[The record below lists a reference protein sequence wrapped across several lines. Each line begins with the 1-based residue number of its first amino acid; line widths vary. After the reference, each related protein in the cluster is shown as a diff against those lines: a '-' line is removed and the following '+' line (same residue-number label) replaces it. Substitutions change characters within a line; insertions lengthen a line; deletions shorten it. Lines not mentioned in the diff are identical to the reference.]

1 MANEPEDTVFV
12 DADTDDLDAFS
23 DLLSGKAK
31 ETPKVEEVKEDP
43 VEDED
48 LAPVDDEGNDDE
60 PEADG
65 EEDLPQED
73 PKPKPKNRFQDRI
86 NDLTAKAREAER
98 RESVLQARLAALE
111 SKQPSAVEPAA
122 TPVTPVQ
129 SDEPS
134 PEAKNQDGSDK
145 YPLGEFDP
153 QYIRDLTRHTIQKEQ
168 ALANQAREAQDAER
182 TANEAKTQ
190 LQHQWET
197 NLAPA
202 TEKYEDFFDKTVQL
216 EDTFKNL
223 DPGYSEYLAST
234 IKALDN
240 GPDVL
245 YYLAN
250 HLDEAQAFVNAGPV
264 MATIALG
271 KFSAM
276 FDKASKA
283 DTKAAVV
290 SKAPPPPQVNKG
302 SKARVN
308 TPDDTDDLDAFAEKF
323 FKKK

>member
-1 MANEPEDTVFV
+1 MANEPENTDVFV
-12 DADTDDLDAFS
+12 DPDTDDLDAFS

-31 ETPKVEEVKEDP
+31 ETPKSEEKEEVKH
-43 VEDED
+43 EDED
-48 LAPVDDEGNDDE
+48 LAPENDEDDDPEGDA
-60 PEADG
+60 PE
-65 EEDLPQED
+65 EEAPLPED
-73 PKPKPKNRFQDRI
+73 KPKSKNRFQDRI

-111 SKQPSAVEPAA
+111 SKQPSAAEPKA
-122 TPVTPVQ
+122 TPVTVQ
-129 SDEPS
+129 DDIVDPNT
-134 PEAKNQDGSDK
+134 KNQDGSDK

-153 QYIRDLTRHTIQKEQ
+153 QYIRDLTRQTIQKEQ

-182 TANEAKTQ
+182 KTNEAKAQ
-190 LQHQWET
+190 LQSNWET
-197 NLAPA
+197 NVAPI
-202 TEKYEDFFDKTVQL
+202 TEKYEDFYDKTVQL

-223 DPGYSEYLAST
+223 DPEYSEYLAST

-250 HLDEAQAFVNAGPV
+250 HLDEAKRFVAAGPV
-264 MATIALG
+264 MATVALG
-271 KFSAM
+271 RYAAM
-276 FDKASKA
+276 FDKGAA
-283 DTKAAVV
+283 ETKNPVV

-308 TPDDTDDLDAFAEKF
+308 IPDDTDDLDAFAEKF
-323 FKKK
+323 FAKKR